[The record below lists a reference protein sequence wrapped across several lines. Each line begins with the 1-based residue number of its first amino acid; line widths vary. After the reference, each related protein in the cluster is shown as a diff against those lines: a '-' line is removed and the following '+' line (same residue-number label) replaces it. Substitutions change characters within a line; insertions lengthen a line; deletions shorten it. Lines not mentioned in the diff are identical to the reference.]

1 MEPSYILHSRPYRNT
16 SLILDLF
23 TRNEGRISLLVK
35 GARGK
40 KTKGG
45 GRLQPFEPLLISW
58 FGRGELKTAKDIDY
72 SGSSSALTGDKLI
85 VGLYLN
91 EMLYF
96 LLGKQEAVPPVFDEY
111 HLLVNQLGCGTFS
124 ESDLREFEMTL
135 LNHLGYGLVFDTD
148 LSTGKSIQADKH
160 YVFAA
165 DEGFTEMGVQD
176 ESKVYY
182 SGEKLLKISA
192 RDFSEIEILSLSKK
206 LLRQAISFRL
216 GGRNLKSREL
226 FPGRK

>member
-1 MEPSYILHSRPYRNT
+1 M
-16 SLILDLF
+16 
-23 TRNEGRISLLVK
+23 SLLVK

-40 KTKGG
+40 KTRGG

-58 FGRGELKTAKDIDY
+58 FGRGELKTAKNIDY
-72 SGSSSALTGDKLI
+72 SGSNSSLTGNRLMI
-85 VGLYLN
+85 GLYLN

-96 LLGKQEAVPPVFDEY
+96 LLGKHEAMPPVFDEY
-111 HLLVNQLGCGTFS
+111 HLLVNQLACGIFS
-124 ESDLREFEMTL
+124 ELDLREFEMTL

-148 LSTGKSIQADKH
+148 LSTGKSIQSDKD

-165 DEGFTEMGVQD
+165 DEGFTEMGVRD
-176 ESKVYY
+176 ESKVVY

-192 RDFSEIEILSLSKK
+192 RDFSEMEILNLLKK

-216 GGRNLKSREL
+216 GGRNLKSRDL
-226 FPGRK
+226 FPGKQVGR